1 MEFRMEKILE
11 NKIALVTGATRGAG
25 RAIAIELA
33 RAGAFVYATGRS
45 SRKEGP
51 SEMDR
56 PETIEETE
64 DLIRSVG
71 GEGVAI
77 RTDHL
82 DPEAVRSLIGQIDD
96 RHQRLDILVN
106 DIFGGDRYAEW
117 DKRLW
122 EHDLNGGLQ
131 MMRMGIDTHLITLY
145 YALPLMLRGDK
156 GIVIEMTDGTAE
168 ANTEFRQNVG
178 LYYDLVKT
186 NVGRIVKGLTHELAN
201 SPVTALGVTP
211 GWLRSE
217 AMLQNFG
224 VTEQTW
230 QEACRTI
237 PGFAISESPTY
248 VARGIAKLAADP
260 ENARF
265 SGSILS
271 ARQLADLYN
280 VTDTDGSRPDCWGLI
295 AKHGWNCED
304 VNLIS
309 KFR

>member
-1 MEFRMEKILE
+1 MKSRMGKILE
-11 NKIALVTGATRGAG
+11 NHIALVAGATRGAG

-64 DLIRSVG
+64 EMIRNVG

-82 DPEAVRSLIGQIDD
+82 DPEEVRSLIQQIDD
-96 RHQRLDILVN
+96 RHHRLDILVN
-106 DIFGGDRYAEW
+106 DIFGGDRYSEW

-122 EHDLNGGLQ
+122 EHDLNGGLK

-186 NVGRIVKGLTHELAN
+186 NVGRIVKGLTYELAN
-201 SPVTALGVTP
+201 YPVTALGVTP

-230 QEACRTI
+230 QEACSTI

-248 VARGIAKLAADP
+248 VARGITKLAADP
-260 ENARF
+260 ENSRL
-265 SGSILS
+265 SGSVLT

-304 VNLIS
+304 VNVIQ

>member
-1 MEFRMEKILE
+1 MEKILH
-11 NKIALVTGATRGAG
+11 NQIALVAGATRGAG

-33 RAGAFVYATGRS
+33 RAGAFVYVTGRS

-64 DLIRSVG
+64 DLFRSVG
-71 GEGVAI
+71 GEGLAI

-82 DPEAVRSLIGQIDD
+82 NPEDVRSLIGQIDD
-96 RHQRLDILVN
+96 RHHRLDILVN

-122 EHDLNGGLQ
+122 EHDLNGGLR

-145 YALPLMLRGDK
+145 YALPLMLRGEQ

-168 ANTEFRQNVG
+168 ANAEFRQNVG
-178 LYYDLVKT
+178 FYYDLVKT
-186 NVGRIVKGLTHELAN
+186 NVGRIVKGLAYELAN
-201 SPVTALGVTP
+201 CPVTPLGVTP

-230 QEACRTI
+230 QEACRTT

-260 ENARF
+260 EHSRF
-265 SGSILS
+265 SGSILT
-271 ARQLADLYN
+271 ARQLAELYN
-280 VTDTDGSRPDCWGLI
+280 VTDIDGSRPDCWGLI
-295 AKHGWNCED
+295 AKHGGNCED
-304 VNLIS
+304 VNEIQ

>member
-1 MEFRMEKILE
+1 MVKILE
-11 NKIALVTGATRGAG
+11 NQVALVAGATRGAG

-45 SRKEGP
+45 SRQEGP

-64 DLIRSVG
+64 DLIRSAG
-71 GEGVAI
+71 GKGLAI

-82 DPEAVRSLIGQIDD
+82 EPDQVRSLIGQIED
-96 RHQRLDILVN
+96 RHHRLDILVN

-122 EHDLNGGLQ
+122 EHDLNGGLR
-131 MMRMGIDTHLITLY
+131 MMHMGIDTHLITLH

-156 GIVIEMTDGTAE
+156 GVIIEMTDGTAE
-168 ANTEFRQNVG
+168 ANAEFRQNVG
-178 LYYDLVKT
+178 LYYDLVKS
-186 NVGRIVKGLTHELAN
+186 NVGRIVKGLAYELADV
-201 SPVTALGVTP
+201 PVTALGVTP

-224 VTEQTW
+224 VTEPTW
-230 QEACRTI
+230 QEACRSI
-237 PGFAISESPTY
+237 PGFAISESPAY
-248 VARGIAKLAADP
+248 VARGIARLAADP
-260 ENARF
+260 EISRF
-265 SGSILS
+265 SGTILTS
-271 ARQLADLYN
+271 RELAELYD

-295 AKHGWNCED
+295 AKYGWNNED
-304 VNLIS
+304 SNIIS
-309 KFR
+309 NFR

>member
-1 MEFRMEKILE
+1 MGKILD
-11 NKIALVTGATRGAG
+11 NHIALVAGATRGAG
-25 RAIAIELA
+25 RAIAVELA

-51 SEMDR
+51 SDINR

-64 DLIRSVG
+64 ELIRSVG
-71 GEGVAI
+71 GEGLAI

-82 DPEAVRSLIGQIDD
+82 NPEEVRSLIQQIDD
-96 RHQRLDILVN
+96 RHHRLDIVVN
-106 DIFGGDRYAEW
+106 DIFGGDRYAQW

-122 EHDLNGGLQ
+122 EHDLNGGLK
-131 MMRMGIDTHLITLY
+131 MMRMGIDTHLITLH
-145 YALPLMLRGDK
+145 YALPLMLRGEK

-178 LYYDLVKT
+178 FYYDLAKS
-186 NVGRIVKGLTHELAN
+186 NVARIVKGLTYELAN
-201 SPVTALGVTP
+201 APVTALGVTP

-230 QEACRTI
+230 REVCQTT

-260 ENARF
+260 ENSRYA
-265 SGSILS
+265 GSILT
-271 ARQLADLYN
+271 ARQLAEFYH
-280 VTDTDGSRPDCWGLI
+280 VTDIDGSRPDCWGLI

-304 VNLIS
+304 GNVIQ